1 MTGRAVLPEG
11 LIERVLSRLD
21 MPAYPE
27 RSPRGLEAFYRAW
40 CRHVPFDNVRKLI
53 AVRRLQPGPLPGND
67 PAEFLEA
74 FLAHGVGGTCWA
86 GNGALCA
93 ILNGLGFDA
102 RRAVATMVVAP
113 SLPPNHG
120 SVAVRFEGQT
130 YLVDASIM
138 HSKPLLVREGQ
149 PSRIDH
155 PAWGVI
161 GHWVDGAFTV
171 RWRPL
176 ERGAG
181 LDCRIDEWSVDGAR
195 FEAQHEATRTWSPF
209 NFALMFNVI
218 RGDGRFGMG
227 GGMRIAIDSSG
238 REVRSAIGDR
248 IGFLVD
254 ELGISEALA
263 SRVPDDVTMPPP
275 PGSRTAQQRG
285 TTG

>member
-1 MTGRAVLPEG
+1 MMGRAVLPEG
-11 LIERVLSRLD
+11 LIERVLSRLY

-53 AVRRLQPGPLPGND
+53 AVRAQQPGPLPGSA

-93 ILNGLGFDA
+93 ILQGLGFDA

-138 HSKPLLVREGQ
+138 YSKPLLVCEGEV
-149 PSRIDH
+149 SRIDH

-176 ERGAG
+176 ERREG
-181 LDCRIDEWSVDGAR
+181 LDCRIDEWSVDRAR

-209 NFALMFNVI
+209 NFALMFNLI
-218 RGDGRFGMG
+218 RDEGRLGIG
-227 GGMRIAIDSSG
+227 AGERIAIDSAG
-238 REVRSAIGDR
+238 RETRSPIVDR
-248 IGFLVD
+248 MRFLID

-263 SRVPDDVTMPPP
+263 SQIPDDITMSPP
-275 PGSRTAQQRG
+275 PGSRTAQRA
-285 TTG
+285 TVD